1 VPRPKPDQII
11 RHQIVFG
18 EADRKILDRAID
30 SYTFNNFTRNAV
42 NLLND
47 PQGLAAFLAILAAS
61 GIIGA
66 SFVFKASPAALAKGA
81 ADLVIDE
88 FREAAS
94 EALEKRGIE
103 MEELRNLRVG
113 RGASNIVDDILS
125 QIYAGTAGI
134 APQIFNL
141 GRD

>member
-30 SYTFNNFTRNAV
+30 SYTFSNFTKNAV
-42 NLLND
+42 TLMND
-47 PQGLAAFLAILAAS
+47 VTGMVTFLTLIGATGIL
-61 GIIGA
+61 GA
-66 SFVFKASPAALAKGA
+66 SFIFKVSESSIAKGA
-81 ADLVIDE
+81 VDLVIDE
-88 FREAAS
+88 FRQQTT
-94 EALEKRGIE
+94 EALEKKGIE
-103 MEELRNLRVG
+103 KEELRNLRVD
-113 RGASNIVDDILS
+113 RGVANIVDDILN

>member
-1 VPRPKPDQII
+1 MINMPRPKPDQII

-42 NLLND
+42 ALLND

-66 SFVFKASPAALAKGA
+66 SFVFKASPAAIAKGA

-88 FREAAS
+88 FREAAT
-94 EALEKRGIE
+94 EASLPLRTDHGAPVPSSAVPSRRLE
-103 MEELRNLRVG
+103 LPLSLSL
-113 RGASNIVDDILS
+113 ASLKD
-125 QIYAGTAGI
+125 AAAHT
-134 APQIFNL
+134 
-141 GRD
+141 